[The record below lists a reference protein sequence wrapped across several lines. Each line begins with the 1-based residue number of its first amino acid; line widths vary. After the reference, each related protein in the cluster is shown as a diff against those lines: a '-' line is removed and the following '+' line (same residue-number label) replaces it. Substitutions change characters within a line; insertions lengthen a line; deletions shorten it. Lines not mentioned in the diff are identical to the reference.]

1 MIKNF
6 LHIAFFFFP
15 WLLFSQSTH
24 APILQRACL
33 NRVNS
38 ELTLL
43 LRPGRDTCNG
53 FSFYRLWG
61 RTDPLSSFELLGVST
76 NFNLL
81 TWNVLLPNKKRWE
94 LYVSA
99 HYPCINNDSFISN
112 IIFIDDVPPSY
123 IEPDSV
129 SIDFNSQRM
138 IAGWT
143 NPPEADVMGYSLF
156 KVDGAGNNLL
166 IDEQNVMFYSF
177 DVADF
182 NGQQAGN
189 RLAIAAYDSCRNGG
203 IISSFHAPVLLQTS
217 LGPNYLCDKQLQLN
231 WTAYKG
237 WDVGEYQIIIR
248 DINRNVVLENVRVP
262 GGTLSYA
269 YPMPYLDVTLDVY
282 LRAFKV
288 GGTISSTS
296 NRKTQFVS
304 DFIKPSTSTR
314 LYFASVV
321 DDNTISLEG
330 YANPGDSIDIQY
342 QSGFNTWTST
352 RTYPI
357 SPGTFTFN
365 HLGSRTQE
373 GSVNFRVV
381 RYNTC
386 GEPADSSLP
395 IRTIFLEA
403 SDRSLRWNDNQQWGL
418 LSGGFDYSIETD
430 VTSSWSSVGRTF
442 NTNYTLPPFGSY
454 WVRIKGETNLWSTE
468 KRGYTYSNPVLI
480 NLGFDSS
487 LMDTLLIPNA
497 FTPDGINPTFKISN
511 PAIQMGESQLSIYN
525 RWGQQLYLGDAL
537 EGWDGRVSGEVV
549 ADGVYVY
556 KVTALYRQRRI
567 EKSGTLLLLR

>member
-1 MIKNF
+1 MIKTF

-33 NRVNS
+33 NRVDS

-53 FSFYRLWG
+53 FNFYRLWG
-61 RTDPLSSFELLGVST
+61 RTDPLSSFELLDEST

-123 IEPDSV
+123 VEPDSV

-143 NPPEADVMGYSLF
+143 NPPEADVMGYSIF

-203 IISSFHAPVLLQTS
+203 IISSFHSPVLLQTS
-217 LGPNYLCDKQLQLN
+217 VGPNYLCDKQLQLN

-237 WDVGEYQIIIR
+237 WDVGEYQVIIR

-269 YPMPYLDVTLDVY
+269 YPMPYLGVTLDVY
-282 LRAFKV
+282 VRAFKV

-296 NRKTQFVS
+296 NRKTQFVA
-304 DFIKPSTSTR
+304 DFNKPSKSTS

-321 DDNTISLEG
+321 DNNTISIEG
-330 YANPGDSIDIQY
+330 YANPGDSINIEY
-342 QSGFNTWTST
+342 QAGFNPWTSS
-352 RTYPI
+352 RTYKT
-357 SPGTFTFN
+357 SPGTFAYN
-365 HLGSRTQE
+365 HLGNRTQE
-373 GSVNFRVV
+373 SFVNFRVV
-381 RYNTC
+381 RYNVC
-386 GEPADSSLP
+386 GESADSSLP
-395 IRTIFLEA
+395 IRTILLEA
-403 SDRSLRWNDNQQWGL
+403 SDRSLQWNDNRQWDL
-418 LSGGFDYSIETD
+418 LSGSFDYSIEKD
-430 VTSSWSSVGRTF
+430 DNSGWSSLGRSF
-442 NTNYTLPPFGSY
+442 DTNFELPPFGSY

-468 KRGYTYSNPVLI
+468 KRGYTYSNPILV

-487 LMDTLLIPNA
+487 LMDTLLVPNA

-525 RWGQQLYLGDAL
+525 RWGQQLYFGDAL
-537 EGWDGRVSGEVV
+537 EGWDGRVSGEIVP
-549 ADGVYVY
+549 DGVYVY